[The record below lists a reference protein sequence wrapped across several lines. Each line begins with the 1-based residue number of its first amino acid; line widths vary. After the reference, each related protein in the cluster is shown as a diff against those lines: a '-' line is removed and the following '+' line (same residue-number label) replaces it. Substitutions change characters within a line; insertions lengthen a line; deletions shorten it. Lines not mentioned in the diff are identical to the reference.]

1 MKSVNEEVELAK
13 AMYGVYNDCE
23 YTTSTEDDLY
33 PQEVCECGARKR
45 IQDTFC
51 NKCQKEI
58 LEQFRRIM
66 KENFDKEEVEY
77 LDEVLDGEWITDFVF
92 GKE

>member
-1 MKSVNEEVELAK
+1 MEMEYE
-13 AMYGVYNDCE
+13 YIDEICDCGE
-23 YTTSTEDDLY
+23 K
-33 PQEVCECGARKR
+33 KR
-45 IQDTFC
+45 IQDLFC
-51 NKCQKEI
+51 NSCQKEI
-58 LEQFRRIM
+58 LEQFRRVM

>member
-1 MKSVNEEVELAK
+1 MEMEYE
-13 AMYGVYNDCE
+13 YIDEICDCGE
-23 YTTSTEDDLY
+23 
-33 PQEVCECGARKR
+33 RKR